1 VPFTDIYSFTRAGE
15 PWISTSWLAQV
26 LFAQAFDVGGGAG
39 VVVLTALA
47 AAGAYTLLVASCH
60 RYRSAW

>member
-39 VVVLTALA
+39 A